1 MNEHPQYR
9 YCLAK
14 CHDHLQLAL
23 LGWMDLANNKYGM
36 LSTPSTNHKERAQ
49 FRREMEIARTNTI
62 HNLEQAQIQLDS
74 VKHHWPQNAITTTTM
89 DVMEMARGLKDEQF
103 FKTIGLAICTSAIT
117 RLTFFSRTLCHK
129 LKDSP
134 PNNSVA

>member
-1 MNEHPQYR
+1 
-9 YCLAK
+9 
-14 CHDHLQLAL
+14 
-23 LGWMDLANNKYGM
+23 
-36 LSTPSTNHKERAQ
+36 
-49 FRREMEIARTNTI
+49 MEIARTNTI